1 MPLSHFNVADWNR
14 LTPSQRV
21 AQCRRIAKEA
31 RTLAAQGNGT
41 GVTNAY
47 LEIARGWEHL
57 ADEIEQQSSASPLKS

>member
-1 MPLSHFNVADWNR
+1 MPLSRFNVEDWNR

-31 RTLAAQGNGT
+31 RTLATQGNGA
-41 GVTNAY
+41 GMTNAY
-47 LEIARGWEHL
+47 LEVARGWENL